1 MDSMTSAVPDTSEWE
16 NNGLFSCLRCACFHK
31 RTFLMGLQ
39 LFPYL
44 KLTMAKVTI
53 SCQGLL
59 SIDLSRNFHI

>member
-16 NNGLFSCLRCACFHK
+16 NNGLLSCLRCVCSRK

-44 KLTMAKVTI
+44 KPTMTKVMI
-53 SCQGLL
+53 SCP
-59 SIDLSRNFHI
+59 RNLHI